1 MDTSD
6 NFLAVCP
13 VNGLANRFRVLVAYR
28 ILADYLKLPYL
39 VRWDSSVGFDD
50 TKLSDLLHEPEK
62 KLGFGYVDKSDWNF
76 MRENSFK
83 IDENVT
89 GVSECGVEQSKH
101 SKKDAYTG
109 YIMSGSPRRMTSC
122 ASNLPCWSFGSYYE
136 SAIPNH
142 KQLYKNLARGIEVSN
157 YVKQLASESLSMF
170 GEKTMGVHI
179 RMGDAT
185 SKQNP
190 KHKYHSISSVSEILQ
205 TCDRYN
211 DTIYLSTDD
220 EYVLDMFCEKLGNK
234 IIYRT
239 KKFVESNLNE
249 RKLGQLDAMVDMYLL
264 SRTNSMLPTSPSS
277 FGKFASDMGGEL
289 YSKCNMGT
297 QLSSEL
303 KSVICW

>member
-1 MDTSD
+1 VVD
-6 NFLAVCP
+6 NFLAVRP

-83 IDENVT
+83 IDENVI
-89 GVSECGVEQSKH
+89 GVSECDVEQSKH

-157 YVKQLASESLSMF
+157 YVKQLASKSLSMF
-170 GEKTMGVHI
+170 GENTMGVHI
-179 RMGDAT
+179 RMGD
-185 SKQNP
+185 
-190 KHKYHSISSVSEILQ
+190 
-205 TCDRYN
+205 
-211 DTIYLSTDD
+211 
-220 EYVLDMFCEKLGNK
+220 
-234 IIYRT
+234 
-239 KKFVESNLNE
+239 
-249 RKLGQLDAMVDMYLL
+249 
-264 SRTNSMLPTSPSS
+264 
-277 FGKFASDMGGEL
+277 
-289 YSKCNMGT
+289 
-297 QLSSEL
+297 
-303 KSVICW
+303 